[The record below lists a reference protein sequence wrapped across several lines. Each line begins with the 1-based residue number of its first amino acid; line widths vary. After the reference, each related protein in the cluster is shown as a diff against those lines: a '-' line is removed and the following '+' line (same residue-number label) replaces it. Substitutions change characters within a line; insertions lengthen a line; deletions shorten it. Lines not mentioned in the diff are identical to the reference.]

1 MGHIFLIIL
10 KEADPQSSLSWPKS
24 NQNKMAGFGI
34 QKDGLDSVIVKM
46 DRAPAVYNAGDIF
59 AGKVIVVC
67 LETTPVKG
75 IKVS

>member
-1 MGHIFLIIL
+1 
-10 KEADPQSSLSWPKS
+10 
-24 NQNKMAGFGI
+24 MAGFGI

-59 AGKVIVVC
+59 SGNVMVVC

-75 IKVS
+75 IKVRLIMTYKRAYNIPMYVS

>member
-1 MGHIFLIIL
+1 
-10 KEADPQSSLSWPKS
+10 
-24 NQNKMAGFGI
+24 MAGFGI

-75 IKVS
+75 IKVSQKMTNTRNFVHVLHLKHSLD

>member
-1 MGHIFLIIL
+1 
-10 KEADPQSSLSWPKS
+10 
-24 NQNKMAGFGI
+24 MAGFGI

-75 IKVS
+75 IKVSQKWHTLILKYAISYLCSDIVQIWNII

>member
-1 MGHIFLIIL
+1 
-10 KEADPQSSLSWPKS
+10 
-24 NQNKMAGFGI
+24 MAGFGI

-75 IKVS
+75 IKVRQKCHTLMLTCAISYLCTYVVQI

>member
-1 MGHIFLIIL
+1 
-10 KEADPQSSLSWPKS
+10 
-24 NQNKMAGFGI
+24 MAGFGI

-75 IKVS
+75 IKVSQK

>member
-1 MGHIFLIIL
+1 
-10 KEADPQSSLSWPKS
+10 
-24 NQNKMAGFGI
+24 MAGFGI

-75 IKVS
+75 IKVSQKWHTLILTYVISYMFTYVVQIWNII

>member
-1 MGHIFLIIL
+1 
-10 KEADPQSSLSWPKS
+10 
-24 NQNKMAGFGI
+24 MAGFGI

-59 AGKVIVVC
+59 SGNVMVVC

-75 IKVS
+75 IKVRLTNYDKQTCLQHSMFHNMLSVQI